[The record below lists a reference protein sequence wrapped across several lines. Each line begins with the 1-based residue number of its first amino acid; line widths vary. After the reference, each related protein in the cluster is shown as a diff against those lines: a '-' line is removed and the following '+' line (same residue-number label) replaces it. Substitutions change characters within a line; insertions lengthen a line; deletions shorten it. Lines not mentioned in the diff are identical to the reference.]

1 MSSPKVPDKLVDT
14 ATEQVPSILNNNYIK
29 IGV

>member
-1 MSSPKVPDKLVDT
+1 MSKVPDKLVDT